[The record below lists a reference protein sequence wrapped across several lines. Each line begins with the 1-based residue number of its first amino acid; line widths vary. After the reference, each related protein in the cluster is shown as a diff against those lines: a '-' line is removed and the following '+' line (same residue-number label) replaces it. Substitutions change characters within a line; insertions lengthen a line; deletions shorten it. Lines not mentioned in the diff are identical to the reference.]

1 MKINWGTGIALTL
14 VVFVGSM
21 FFLIW
26 ISYQQ
31 ELNLVSD
38 DYYIKGL
45 KYEEQIEK
53 QRNTASLDTKIS
65 FNEDANQII
74 IQFPTLDSLQK
85 PSGSIY
91 FYKPSD
97 NKLDRR
103 FKIQLNDSLCQYIQK
118 KELVKGYTVIKVD
131 YIWGGKSY
139 YQESSLTIQ

>member
-45 KYEEQIEK
+45 KYEEQIAK
-53 QRNTASLDTKIS
+53 QRNTADLETKIS
-65 FNEDANQII
+65 FSEDANQIL
-74 IQFPTLDSLQK
+74 IQFPRIDSLQK
-85 PSGSIY
+85 PIGTIY

-103 FKIQLNDSLCQYIQK
+103 YRIELNDSLCQTIQK
-118 KELVKGYTVIKVD
+118 KDLVKGYFLIKVD
-131 YIWGGKSY
+131 YSWSGKSY
-139 YQESSLTIQ
+139 YQESSFSIQ